1 MADIA
6 RRGLLMA
13 PLWGGL
19 VMTGLDRDAVAQGT
33 GAPGTGAPDKLAWDF
48 SFPDID
54 GGTLDL
60 AKLRGRVLLV
70 VNTASFCGFT
80 YQYEALEKLYKAR
93 RDQGLTV
100 VGVPSRDFD
109 QESASNA
116 EVKKF
121 CETTFGI
128 DFPLTSIQKVRGD
141 DAHPFYRWVRTTKG
155 WEPHW
160 NFGKVLVGR
169 DGRVVAAFGSSDEPM
184 GFRVSTAI
192 EAALTAKA

>member
-6 RRGLLMA
+6 RRGLLAA

-19 VMTGLDRDAVAQGT
+19 VMTGLGRDAVAQE
-33 GAPGTGAPDKLAWDF
+33 KLAWDF
-48 SFPDID
+48 TFPDID

-80 YQYEALEKLYKAR
+80 YQYEALQKLSKAR
-93 RDQGLTV
+93 LGEGLTV
-100 VGVPSRDFD
+100 IGVPSRDFE
-109 QESASNA
+109 QESATN
-116 EVKKF
+116 EQVKKF
-121 CETTFGI
+121 CESTFGI
-128 DFPLTSIQKVRGD
+128 DFPLTGIQKVRGD
-141 DAHPFYRWVRTTKG
+141 QAHPFYRWVRAAKG
-155 WEPHW
+155 WEPRW

-184 GFRVSTAI
+184 GFRVTSAI
-192 EAALTAKA
+192 EAALAAKA